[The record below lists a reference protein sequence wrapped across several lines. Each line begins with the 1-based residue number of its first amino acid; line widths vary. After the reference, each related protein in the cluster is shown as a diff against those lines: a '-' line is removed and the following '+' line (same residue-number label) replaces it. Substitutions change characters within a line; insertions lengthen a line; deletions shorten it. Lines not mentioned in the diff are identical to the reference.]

1 MRSGKPDPLH
11 ADVVHVREDCRD
23 GADVAWRI
31 GFPCTRVEMFD
42 KDLVHA
48 FIGGKDLDCDSAE
61 LSVNFVLTRG
71 HGSSFI
77 RRSPTGIF
85 YVC

>member
-1 MRSGKPDPLH
+1 VG
-11 ADVVHVREDCRD
+11 EDRRD

-31 GFPCTRVEMFD
+31 GFPCTRVEMLD

-48 FIGGKDLDCDSAE
+48 FIGGKDLDCGSAE
-61 LSVNFVLTRG
+61 LRVNFVLMRG

>member
-1 MRSGKPDPLH
+1 VG
-11 ADVVHVREDCRD
+11 EDRRD
-23 GADVAWRI
+23 GAGFAGRI
-31 GFPCTRVEMFD
+31 GFPGTWVEMLD

-48 FIGGKDLDCDSAE
+48 FIGGKDLDCGLAE

>member
-1 MRSGKPDPLH
+1 
-11 ADVVHVREDCRD
+11 VHVGEDCRD
-23 GADVAWRI
+23 GAGFARRI
-31 GFPCTRVEMFD
+31 GFPGARVEMLD
-42 KDLVHA
+42 KNLVHA
-48 FIGGKDLDCDSAE
+48 FIGGKDLNCGSVE
-61 LSVNFVLTRG
+61 LCVNFVLTRG